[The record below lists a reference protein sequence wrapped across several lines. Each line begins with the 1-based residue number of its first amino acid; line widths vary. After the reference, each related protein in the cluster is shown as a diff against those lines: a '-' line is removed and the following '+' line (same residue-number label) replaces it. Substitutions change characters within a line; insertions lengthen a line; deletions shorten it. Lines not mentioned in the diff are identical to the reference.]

1 MPGRRYVV
9 MGAGEVGYHLA
20 RSLSLQNRDVSVI
33 EIDPYKRERIEDELD
48 VLAVEGNGAHAS
60 VLEAAGVSECNLFMA
75 VSSNDE
81 ANLAAAHVAKHLGA
95 ARTVVRVGIAEEAII
110 HRRMY
115 EEVFGVDLLLSTQL
129 LTTTRVLNRIRGHNT
144 VGVEYLAEGKVQ
156 LRKIRLDDDSPM
168 TQKPLAEV
176 EMPANSL
183 VVAYFRGDDLIIP
196 AGGDRARAGD
206 EALILGTTEVIG
218 AAERLASSSP
228 EVSGTLV
235 IAGAGGG
242 TGRAVAS
249 ALGWLEHVRI
259 KLIERDRRR
268 AQELATLFPAYR
280 VIHGDATD
288 LQLLKSERIGKARC
302 FVALSGEDENNLMAC
317 LLARE
322 LGVPQELALV
332 HRAETTELWG
342 RLGLREVFSPRQ
354 LAYQRVREYI
364 DSGYSANIVSLKR
377 GAAQVLERRLA
388 AASPA
393 AGVTLAEMK
402 PPRGLIVGA
411 VVRDD
416 RVFVPRGKDR
426 LQVGDL
432 VILFVK
438 EDELDTVRLLF
449 PGRDAT
455 GS

>member
-1 MPGRRYVV
+1 MPGTRYVV

-20 RSLSLQNRDVSVI
+20 RSLSQQNHDVSVI
-33 EIDPYKRERIEDELD
+33 EIDPQRRERIEDELD

-60 VLEAAGVSECNLFMA
+60 VLESAGVSECNLFMA
-75 VSSNDE
+75 VSSVDE

-95 ARTVVRVGIAEEAII
+95 ARTVVRVGLAEEAII

-129 LTTTRVLNRIRGHNT
+129 LSTTRVLNRIRGHNT

-156 LRKIRLDDDSPM
+156 LRKIRLDDDSTL
-168 TQKPLAEV
+168 TQKPLAEI

-196 AGGDRARAGD
+196 AGADRARAGD
-206 EALILGTTEVIG
+206 EALILGTTEAIG
-218 AAERLASSSP
+218 EAERLASSSP
-228 EVSGTLV
+228 EVFGTVV

-242 TGRAVAS
+242 TGRAVAA
-249 ALGWLEHVRI
+249 ALSGLEHVQV

-268 AQELATLFPAYR
+268 AQELATRFPQYR

-288 LQLLKSERIGKARC
+288 LQLLKAQRVGQARC

-332 HRAETTELWG
+332 HRAETRELWG
-342 RLGLREVFSPRQ
+342 RLGLREIFSPRQ

-411 VVRDD
+411 VARDD

-449 PGRDAT
+449 PGRDA
-455 GS
+455 

>member
-1 MPGRRYVV
+1 MAGTRYVV

-20 RSLSLQNRDVSVI
+20 RSLSLEGHDVSVI
-33 EIDPYKRERIEDELD
+33 EIDPQKRERIEDELD
-48 VLAVEGNGAHAS
+48 VMAVEGNGAHPS
-60 VLEAAGVSECNLFMA
+60 VLEAAGVVDCNLFVA
-75 VSSNDE
+75 VSSADE

-95 ARTVVRVGIAEEAII
+95 ARAVVRVGIAEEAIT
-110 HRRMY
+110 HRRLY

-129 LTTTRVLNRIRGHNT
+129 LSTTRVLNRIRGHNT
-144 VGVEYLAEGKVQ
+144 VGVEYLADGKVQ
-156 LRKIRLDDDSPM
+156 LRKIQLDDDSPL
-168 TQKPLAEV
+168 TQKPLAEIQ
-176 EMPANSL
+176 MPANSL

-196 AGGDRARAGD
+196 AGADRARAGD
-206 EALILGTTEVIG
+206 EALILGTAEVIG
-218 AAERLASSSP
+218 DAERMASSSP
-228 EVSGTLV
+228 EVIGTVV

-249 ALGWLEHVRI
+249 ALSRLEHVTV

-268 AQELATLFPAYR
+268 AQELATRFPQYR
-280 VIHGDATD
+280 VIHGDVTD
-288 LQLLKSERIGKARC
+288 LQLLKSQRVGQARA

-342 RLGLREVFSPRQ
+342 RLGLREIFSPRQ

-388 AASPA
+388 PASPA

-411 VVRDD
+411 VARDD

-449 PGRDAT
+449 PGRDV
-455 GS
+455 

>member
-1 MPGRRYVV
+1 MAGTRYVV

-20 RSLSLQNRDVSVI
+20 RTLSQQKHDVSVI
-33 EIDPYKRERIEDELD
+33 EIDPQKRERIEDELD
-48 VLAVEGNGAHAS
+48 VLAVEGNGAHPS

-75 VSSNDE
+75 VSSADE

-95 ARTVVRVGIAEEAII
+95 ARTVVRVGIAEEAIT
-110 HRRMY
+110 HRRLY

-129 LTTTRVLNRIRGHNT
+129 LSTTRVLNRIRGHNT

-156 LRKIRLDDDSPM
+156 LRKIQLDDDSLL

-196 AGGDRARAGD
+196 AGADRARTGD

-218 AAERLASSSP
+218 QAERMASTSP
-228 EVSGTLV
+228 EVIGTVV
-235 IAGAGGG
+235 IAGAGGA

-249 ALGWLEHVRI
+249 ALSRLDHVQV

-268 AQELATLFPAYR
+268 AHNLAARFPQYR
-280 VIHGDATD
+280 VIQGDIND
-288 LQLLKSERIGKARC
+288 VSLLRAERVGQARC
-302 FVALSGEDENNLMAC
+302 FVALSGNDESNLMAS

-332 HRAETTELWG
+332 HRTETTELW
-342 RLGLREVFSPRQ
+342 RHLGLREVFSPRQ

-388 AASPA
+388 AASPV

-411 VVRDD
+411 VARDD
-416 RVFVPRGKDR
+416 RVFVPRGNDR

-438 EDELDTVRLLF
+438 VDELDTVRLLF
-449 PGRDAT
+449 PGRDV
-455 GS
+455 

>member
-1 MPGRRYVV
+1 MAGNRYVV

-20 RSLSLQNRDVSVI
+20 RSLSQQKHDVSVI
-33 EIDPYKRERIEDELD
+33 EIDPQKRERIEDELD
-48 VLAVEGNGAHAS
+48 VLAVEGNGAHPS
-60 VLEAAGVSECNLFMA
+60 VLESAGVSECNLFMA
-75 VSSNDE
+75 VSSADE

-95 ARTVVRVGIAEEAII
+95 SRALVRVGLAEEAIT
-110 HRRMY
+110 HRRLY

-129 LTTTRVLNRIRGHNT
+129 LTTLRVLNRIRGHNT
-144 VGVEYLAEGKVQ
+144 VGVEYLAGGKVQ
-156 LRKIRLDDDSPM
+156 LRKVRLDDDSPL

-176 EMPANSL
+176 SMPANSL

-196 AGGDRARAGD
+196 AGPDRARAGD
-206 EALILGTTEVIG
+206 QALILGTADVIGDAERMASSNPEVIG
-218 AAERLASSSP
+218 T
-228 EVSGTLV
+228 VV
-235 IAGAGGG
+235 IAGAGGT
-242 TGRAVAS
+242 TGRAVAA
-249 ALGWLEHVRI
+249 ALRQVEGAQV

-268 AQELATLFPAYR
+268 AHELAERFPDYR
-280 VIHGDATD
+280 VIQGDATD
-288 LQLLKSERIGKARC
+288 VQLLKSERIGLARS
-302 FVALSGEDENNLMAC
+302 FVALSGYDEENLMAC

-322 LGVPQELALV
+322 LGVPQELAVV
-332 HRAETTELWG
+332 HRTENTELWAH
-342 RLGLREVFSPRQ
+342 LGLREVFSPRQ

-402 PPRGLIVGA
+402 PPRGLRVGA
-411 VVRDD
+411 VAREDK
-416 RVFVPRGKDR
+416 VFVPSGRDR

-449 PGRDAT
+449 PGRDA
-455 GS
+455 

>member
-1 MPGRRYVV
+1 

-20 RSLSLQNRDVSVI
+20 RSLSLEGHDVSVI
-33 EIDPYKRERIEDELD
+33 EIDPQKRERIEDELD
-48 VLAVEGNGAHAS
+48 VMAVEGNGAHPS
-60 VLEAAGVSECNLFMA
+60 VLEAAGVVDCNLFVA
-75 VSSNDE
+75 VSSADE

-95 ARTVVRVGIAEEAII
+95 ARAVVRVGIAEEAIT
-110 HRRMY
+110 HRRLY

-129 LTTTRVLNRIRGHNT
+129 LSTTRVLNRIRGHNT
-144 VGVEYLAEGKVQ
+144 VGVEYLADGKVQ
-156 LRKIRLDDDSPM
+156 LRKIQLDDDSPL
-168 TQKPLAEV
+168 TQKPLAEIQ
-176 EMPANSL
+176 MPANSL

-196 AGGDRARAGD
+196 AGADRARAGD
-206 EALILGTTEVIG
+206 EALILGTAEVIG
-218 AAERLASSSP
+218 DAERMASSSP
-228 EVSGTLV
+228 EVIGTVV

-249 ALGWLEHVRI
+249 ALSRLEHVTV

-268 AQELATLFPAYR
+268 AQELATRFPQYR
-280 VIHGDATD
+280 VIHGDVTD
-288 LQLLKSERIGKARC
+288 LQLLKSQRVGQARA

-342 RLGLREVFSPRQ
+342 RLGLREIFSPRQ

-388 AASPA
+388 PASPA

-411 VVRDD
+411 VARDD

-449 PGRDAT
+449 PGRDV
-455 GS
+455 

>member
-1 MPGRRYVV
+1 

-20 RSLSLQNRDVSVI
+20 RSLSQQKHDVSVI
-33 EIDPYKRERIEDELD
+33 EVDPQRRERIEDELD
-48 VLAVEGNGAHAS
+48 VLAVEGNGAHPS
-60 VLEAAGVSECNLFMA
+60 VLAAAGVSDCNLFMA
-75 VSSNDE
+75 VSSADE
-81 ANLAAAHVAKHLGA
+81 ANMAAAHVAKHLGA
-95 ARTVVRVGIAEEAII
+95 ARTVVRVGIAEEAIT
-110 HRRMY
+110 HRRLY

-129 LTTTRVLNRIRGHNT
+129 LSTTRVVNRIRGHNT
-144 VGVEYLAEGKVQ
+144 MAVEYLAEGKVQ
-156 LRKIRLDDDSPM
+156 LRKVKLDDDSPL

-196 AGGDRARAGD
+196 AGADRARAGD

-218 AAERLASSSP
+218 KAERMTSTSP
-228 EVSGTLV
+228 EVIGTVV
-235 IAGAGGG
+235 IGGAGGA

-249 ALGWLEHVRI
+249 ALSRLDHVQV
-259 KLIERDRRR
+259 KLIERDRQR
-268 AQELATLFPAYR
+268 AHKLAARFPQYR
-280 VIHGDATD
+280 VIHGDITD
-288 LQLLKSERIGKARC
+288 LSLLRAERIGQARC
-302 FVALSGEDENNLMAC
+302 FVALSGNDESNLMAS

-332 HRAETTELWG
+332 HRTETTELWG
-342 RLGLREVFSPRQ
+342 HLGLREVFSPRQ

-377 GAAQVLERRLA
+377 GAAQILERRLA

-411 VVRDD
+411 VVRED

-449 PGRDAT
+449 PGRDV
-455 GS
+455 